1 MASKKLGIAL
11 ALLLSATSVAL
22 AQTPAKQGPEDAAP
36 TAATS
41 VRHQP
46 MHTRR
51 LYMHTRRLY
60 LYAPSGLEQ
69 NQSAAIASPS
79 GDTSRVAAL
88 HDCSVAASKW
98 SFSAWQSTQLA
109 VYRDCMTA
117 HGQVE

>member
-22 AQTPAKQGPEDAAP
+22 AQTPTKQGAGDTAP
-36 TAATS
+36 TAARS
-41 VRHQP
+41 IRHQP
-46 MHTRR
+46 MHA
-51 LYMHTRRLY
+51 RRLY

-79 GDTSRVAAL
+79 ADTTREAAL

-98 SFSAWQSTQLA
+98 SFSAWQSTQLT
-109 VYRDCMTA
+109 VYRDCMAA